1 MKNENNNLFME
12 LLEEYKKI
20 PNRKAYPEIDIFL
33 HQNKDDILTAIE
45 LNISTEMIYN
55 KIIFKTNSKISY
67 KTLLKKLYA
76 LKNQSDETATIM
88 DKAILKT
95 MQEEYLLQ
103 ENKEKEVTKN
113 EIINNKIDNETR
125 NNITNTTTNNITTS
139 QNSNNITSD
148 ENTNIENKELT
159 ARERWKLKEQAFR
172 EKFKNGSVDIQ
183 ADQPKFEWKPS
194 GLE

>member
-159 ARERWKLKEQAFR
+159 ARER
-172 EKFKNGSVDIQ
+172 
-183 ADQPKFEWKPS
+183 
-194 GLE
+194 